1 MDKNETHCDETYDWL
16 LDRRHQT
23 VLKTM
28 HTIAYEFNP
37 ETGEEIV
44 SPFIH
49 QYLAGNY
56 DGRLLSQVMVEDQ
69 VIHPVIQM
77 IQAIQ
82 FPVIA
87 EGVESK
93 EQADFLLNAGC
104 THAQGYYYAKPMT
117 VSDFEQLLSGKDTA
131 V

>member
-1 MDKNETHCDETYDWL
+1 
-16 LDRRHQT
+16 
-23 VLKTM
+23 M

-69 VIHPVIQM
+69 VIHPDDLKK
-77 IQAIQ
+77 
-82 FPVIA
+82 
-87 EGVESK
+87 S
-93 EQADFLLNAGC
+93 L
-104 THAQGYYYAKPMT
+104 
-117 VSDFEQLLSGKDTA
+117 
-131 V
+131 